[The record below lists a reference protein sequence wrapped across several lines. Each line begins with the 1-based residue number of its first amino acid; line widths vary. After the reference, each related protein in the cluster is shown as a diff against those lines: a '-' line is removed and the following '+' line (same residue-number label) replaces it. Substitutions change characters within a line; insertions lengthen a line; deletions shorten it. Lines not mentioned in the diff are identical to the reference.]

1 MQLQNNDN
9 NKDSHKLFTPFSKKM
24 YFNGEELIKKL
35 LSFLMSAGEVINLPV
50 RNDRQA
56 F

>member
-1 MQLQNNDN
+1 MQLQNNSIN
-9 NKDSHKLFTPFSKKM
+9 NGSHKLFTLFSM
-24 YFNGEELIKKL
+24 HVNFNGEELIQKS
-35 LSFLMSAGEVINLPV
+35 LSFLMSADEDINSRV